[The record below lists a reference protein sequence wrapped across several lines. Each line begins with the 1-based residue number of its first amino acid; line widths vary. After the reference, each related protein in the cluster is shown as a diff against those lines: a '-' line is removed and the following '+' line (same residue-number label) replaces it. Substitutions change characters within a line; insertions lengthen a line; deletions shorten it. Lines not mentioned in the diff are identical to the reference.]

1 MKLAPDRY
9 GPIFDP
15 SHGERIVDPESVRL
29 ARRYLRRRFPDLA
42 DAPVVETRVC
52 QYETTPDGHFV
63 IDRHPD
69 LDNVWLVGGG
79 SGHGFKHGP
88 VIGRHVVGRLDGA
101 ASAPGEERFGL
112 GHARARPGHL
122 ADRRRRHGR
131 ATGRTGRSAAS
142 DIGLRGA

>member
-15 SHGERIVDPESVRL
+15 TNGERIVDPESVRL
-29 ARRYLRRRFPDLA
+29 ARRYLSRRFPDLA

-52 QYETTPDGHFV
+52 QYETTPDSHFV

-69 LDNVWLVGGG
+69 LDNAWLVGGG

-88 VIGRHVVGRLDGA
+88 VIGRHLVGRLDGA
-101 ASAPGEERFGL
+101 LPAPGEERFGL
-112 GHARARPGHL
+112 GHERVPQVGV
-122 ADRRRRHGR
+122 
-131 ATGRTGRSAAS
+131 RTGADGMVDGWS
-142 DIGLRGA
+142 DW